1 MYSGRDLATSNLAA
15 AEQSSSFCEVH
26 VGDVLW
32 CCVKKHRETLPGYG
46 CLRECIYK
54 TVKLTLLR
62 MSSFSARYDVPNGAD
77 PFFGDGLGH
86 GIGLSSRLSCGIVDS
101 AASVRVFFD
110 PGSLFGSMI
119 QHAMLFLQIVSD
131 DLQQHGGS
139 SARSCSL
146 ASTYGLFGFL
156 YPGACA

>member
-77 PFFGDGLGH
+77 PFLAMVWAMGLA
-86 GIGLSSRLSCGIVDS
+86 S
-101 AASVRVFFD
+101 AADCPAESWIALLL
-110 PGSLFGSMI
+110 SES
-119 QHAMLFLQIVSD
+119 FLIP
-131 DLQQHGGS
+131 
-139 SARSCSL
+139 AAFL
-146 ASTYGLFGFL
+146 A
-156 YPGACA
+156 A